1 MESDNLNT
9 LLSQFNFSDTAV
21 SSISATTGPANA
33 TTGPKTATT
42 GPVAAAATATAFTT
56 NDVVNPGAKGFLC
69 LNMIVKNESKII
81 QRLIQSVLPII
92 DTYCICDTG
101 STDNTI
107 ELITTTMKAANKPG
121 LVFTVPFKNFGYNR
135 SIALD
140 RAAEWGTYA
149 LLLDADMQLIIEP
162 AFKKTDLTASGYS
175 LLQSNGGLDYYNLRI
190 AKTGVGIKCVGPTHE
205 YYDIPAGHGSVQIQ
219 TLRIHDIGD
228 GGAKSDK
235 TERDIRLL
243 TEALQTDPNN
253 DRTHFYLANSYRDCG
268 KYEDAIRHYQKRIEI
283 GGWVEEIFQSALE
296 IGNCYS
302 RQKKMDDAIRWW
314 MDAYQR
320 YPKRAESLYEIVKHY
335 RIEGKQQLAQLFLNT
350 AKQIPYPKN
359 DVLFI
364 KKAIYEYQLAYE
376 QSIIAFYTG
385 TPYDHKALTMLLE
398 HEDVKSNVLDNYKF
412 YAKKIAKLPTA
423 HVLSFGGTEEKE
435 VGGRLDTFI
444 SSSPCIYKMT
454 DGYGINIRYVNYTI
468 QGDGSYK
475 FRHSDGKITTLQ
487 KHHTLNANYGIE
499 TTSWIDRVL
508 HEERR
513 YQGVEDVKVLP
524 VKDGYKFLGTVED
537 AKGNVTVGCGSYDP
551 ISSQCLTATTLSSP
565 FGLGC
570 EKNWCYIPD
579 TEQVIYS
586 WHPLRIGRI
595 MGETL
600 TIESTN
606 ADVPAFFKDV
616 RGSSHGYRFGSEV
629 WFLCHLVQYT
639 TPRHYYHLL
648 VVLDA
653 ETLKVKRHSILF
665 KFEGDCIEYALGLIV
680 DSEKVTISYSQM
692 DKTSKVLVLLRS
704 TVESELF

>member
-21 SSISATTGPANA
+21 SSIAATTGLANA
-33 TTGPKTATT
+33 ATT
-42 GPVAAAATATAFTT
+42 SSK
-56 NDVVNPGAKGFLC
+56 DVVNPGAKGFLC

-107 ELITTTMKAANKPG
+107 ELITTTMKAAGKPG

-140 RAAEWGTYA
+140 RANEWGTYA
-149 LLLDADMQLIIEP
+149 LLLDADMQLIIDP
-162 AFKKTDLTASGYS
+162 TFKKTDLTASGYS

-205 YYDIPAGHGSVQIQ
+205 YYDIPAGHGTVQIQ

-268 KYEDAIRHYQKRIEI
+268 KYEDAIRHYEKRIEI
-283 GGWVEEIFQSALE
+283 GGWIEEIFQAALE

-350 AKQIPYPKN
+350 AKQIPYPKH

-364 KKAIYEYQLAYE
+364 KKAIYDYQLAYE

-385 TPYDHKALTMLLE
+385 TPYDHKALPMLLE
-398 HEDVKSNVLDNYKF
+398 HEDIKSNVLDNYKF
-412 YAKKIAKLPTA
+412 YAKKIAKHANA
-423 HVLSFGGTEEKE
+423 HILSFDGTEEKI
-435 VGGRLDTFI
+435 VGGRLDTFT
-444 SSSPCIYKMT
+444 SSSPCIYKT
-454 DGYGINIRYVNYTI
+454 AGGYGINIRYVNYTI

-487 KHHTLNANYGIE
+487 KHHTLDFNYGIV
-499 TTSWIDRVL
+499 TTNWIDRVL

-524 VKDGYKFLGTVED
+524 SQDGCKFLGTVED
-537 AKGNVTVGCGSYDP
+537 AKGTVTVGCGSYDP
-551 ISSQCLTATTLSSP
+551 VTACLTPTALVSP
-565 FGLGC
+565 FGQGC
-570 EKNWCYIPD
+570 EKNWCYVPD
-579 TEQVIYS
+579 TEQVVYS

-595 MGETL
+595 AGESL

-606 ADVPAFFKDV
+606 KDVPTFFKDV
-616 RGSSHGYRFGSEV
+616 RGSSHGYRFANEV

-639 TPRHYYHLL
+639 VPRHYYHLL

-653 ETLKVKRHSILF
+653 ETLKFKRHSILF

-680 DSEKVTISYSQM
+680 DAEKIIMSYSQM
-692 DKTSKVLVLLRS
+692 DRTSKVLVLSRGV
-704 TVESELF
+704 VESELF

>member
-1 MESDNLNT
+1 MESDNLNA
-9 LLSQFNFSDTAV
+9 LLTQFNFSDTAL
-21 SSISATTGPANA
+21 SSIIATTEATTGS
-33 TTGPKTATT
+33 TTGSTSTATI
-42 GPVAAAATATAFTT
+42 TT
-56 NDVVNPGAKGFLC
+56 SRNEVVNAGAKGFLC

-81 QRLIQSVLPII
+81 QRLIKSVLPII

-107 ELITTTMKAANKPG
+107 ELITTTMKAAGKPG
-121 LVFTVPFKNFGYNR
+121 LVFTEPFKNFGYNR
-135 SIALD
+135 SIALQ

-190 AKTGVGIKCVGPTHE
+190 AKTGIGIKCVGPTHE
-205 YYDIPAGHGSVQIQ
+205 YYDIPHGHNTVQIQ
-219 TLRIHDIGD
+219 SLRIHDIGD

-268 KYEDAIRHYQKRIEI
+268 RNEDAIRHYRKRIEI
-283 GGWVEEIFQSALE
+283 GGWVEEVFQAALE
-296 IGNCYS
+296 IGICYS
-302 RQKKMDDAIRWW
+302 RQKKMDEAIVAW

-320 YPKRAESLYEIVKHY
+320 YPKRAESLYEIIKHY

-350 AKQIPYPKN
+350 AKQIPYPKH

-364 KKAIYEYQLAYE
+364 KKSIYDYQLAYE

-385 TPYDHKALTMLLE
+385 TPYDHRALLMLLE

-412 YAKKIAKLPTA
+412 YAKKVAKLPTA
-423 HVLSFGGTEEKE
+423 LILSFDGTEEKE
-435 VGGRLDTFI
+435 VGGRMDTFT
-444 SSSPCIYKMT
+444 SSSPCIYKT
-454 DGYGINIRYVNYTI
+454 SDGYAINIRYVNYTI

-487 KHHTLNANYGIE
+487 KHHTLDFNYGI
-499 TTSWIDRVL
+499 TTTNWIDRVL

-524 VKDGYKFLGTVED
+524 SKDGCKFLGTVED
-537 AKGNVTVGCGSYDP
+537 AKGNVAVGCGSYDP
-551 ISSQCLTATTLSSP
+551 VSSQCLTPTALTSP
-565 FGLGC
+565 FGQGC

-579 TEQVIYS
+579 TEQVVYS
-586 WHPLRIGRI
+586 WSPLRIGRI
-595 MGETL
+595 EGETL
-600 TIESTN
+600 KIESTN

-616 RGSSHGYRFGSEV
+616 RGSSHGYRFGTEV

-680 DSEKVTISYSQM
+680 DSEKVMMSYSQM
-692 DKTSKVLVLLRS
+692 DRTSKVLVLLRS